1 MKSPGTFLSFP
12 RGAAVAARGAAILLL
27 ALASAS
33 CSLNPRNVPPG
44 PSPASGGDASRRVVV
59 RATFGEAALSGARI
73 SWYRDLPQA
82 EPAAFSG
89 TTDGEGKASFALPP
103 GRYFLVAR
111 WRADGDDARPIAP
124 GDRFAYFGG
133 NPVYVARGDAR
144 EIYLGLEEFLAP
156 REIATAPGAGTGV
169 AGVILAGG
177 VPLSEAR
184 VTAYLRVEGSFRDMG
199 FAASSPSAADGS
211 FVLDLPPG
219 SYYLL
224 ARKRAGGGA
233 AGPMRKGDAFG
244 YYAAN
249 PVTVVP
255 GRFTRVVI
263 PATLLKLRNAPSYSG
278 GSAATAS
285 IEGRILGRDGKPRRG
300 VYAALYDN
308 PELLNRPVFL
318 SDVTGIDGGYRL
330 PVPAPGTYYLG
341 ARTGYGGSPA
351 PGDLYGRYEGTPD
364 HALTVRDGDRLTGVD
379 IVVEEVR

>member
-1 MKSPGTFLSFP
+1 MNFAKGP
-12 RGAAVAARGAAILLL
+12 AVFARGAAILLL
-27 ALASAS
+27 ALASGS

-44 PSPASGGDASRRVVV
+44 PSPGSGGDDGCRVTV
-59 RATFGEAALSGARI
+59 RATFGEAALSGVRV
-73 SWYRDLPQA
+73 SWYRGLPPA
-82 EPAAFSG
+82 EPPAASG
-89 TTDGEGKASFALPP
+89 TTDGEGKASFVLPP
-103 GRYFLVAR
+103 GRYFLIAR

-133 NPVYVARGDAR
+133 NPVYVSRGPAR
-144 EIYLGLEEFLAP
+144 EIFLGLEEFLAP
-156 REIATAPGAGTGV
+156 RELPTAPGAGTGA
-169 AGVILAGG
+169 AGIVLAGG
-177 VPLSEAR
+177 VPLGEAR

-219 SYYLL
+219 SYYLV

-244 YYAAN
+244 YYADN

-263 PATLLKLRNAPSYSG
+263 PVTLLKLRNAPSYSG
-278 GSAATAS
+278 GSAAPAS

-308 PELLNRPVFL
+308 PDLLNRPVFL